1 MRTSEPATAPAAVQF
16 EPRNDAE
23 RDMLDMLRK
32 LPEAA
37 RSAFRDT
44 LVAMR
49 DGTDLRPHVVAA
61 FRAMGNNDP
70 DAPAESLLAEW
81 DARGQAGAIQ

>member
-1 MRTSEPATAPAAVQF
+1 MRTSEPATAPAAIQF

-32 LPEAA
+32 LPEAV
-37 RSAFRDT
+37 RRAFRDM

-49 DGTDLRPHVVAA
+49 GGTELRPHVVAA
-61 FRAMGNNDP
+61 FRAMGANDP
-70 DAPAESLLAEW
+70 EVAAEALMAEW
-81 DARGQAGAIQ
+81 NARGQAIES